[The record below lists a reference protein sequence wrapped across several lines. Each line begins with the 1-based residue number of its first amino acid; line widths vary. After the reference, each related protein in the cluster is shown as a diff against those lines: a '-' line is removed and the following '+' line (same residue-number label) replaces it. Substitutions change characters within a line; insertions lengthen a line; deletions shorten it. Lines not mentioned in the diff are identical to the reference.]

1 MKIVEFALFPM
12 SFGEDVS
19 GTDPILDAW
28 HVIEKVNSMAH
39 SHGPKRRIRHIRPMD
54 GRMKHHSA
62 GHGHDHLDG
71 SFHSAIVMVSTG
83 ARESDDLGKIV
94 KFGCK
99 SRRGESR
106 TIICQVRLE
115 HDSVIS
121 AHELK
126 IIFCIDC
133 LMRVQTCLE
142 LDVDITGG
150 MIHKQTTTRK
160 HLQISCLAMR
170 SKETAFGAADEVV
183 HCNSLTGNQVVLF
196 QHTLAVADN

>member
-1 MKIVEFALFPM
+1 MKIVEFALFPT

-28 HVIEKVNSMAH
+28 HAIEKVNGMAH
-39 SHGPKRRIRHIRPMD
+39 SHGPKRRIGHIRPMD

-62 GHGHDHLDG
+62 GHGHDCLDG
-71 SFHSAIVMVSTG
+71 SFRSAVVMVSTG
-83 ARESDDLGKIV
+83 SRESDDLGEIS

-99 SRRGESR
+99 SHQGESR
-106 TIICQVRLE
+106 TVICQVRLG

-121 AHELK
+121 AHQLE
-126 IIFCIDC
+126 IIFHIDC
-133 LMRVQTCLE
+133 LMCVQTCLE

-150 MIHKQTTTRK
+150 MIHQQTTTRK
-160 HLQISCLAMR
+160 HLQISCLATR

-196 QHTLAVADN
+196 QHTLAVTDN